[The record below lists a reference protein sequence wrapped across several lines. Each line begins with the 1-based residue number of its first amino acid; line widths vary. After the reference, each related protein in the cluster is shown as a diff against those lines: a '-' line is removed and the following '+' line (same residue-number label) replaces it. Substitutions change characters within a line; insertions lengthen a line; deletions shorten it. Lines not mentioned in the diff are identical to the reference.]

1 MLHRSLLTKLIKA
14 PKVQPVID
22 MPTQPKLLKL
32 NCRKLALNIRR
43 DLLSSYN
50 NIHSENPSMGAPSL
64 TIISVGNNT
73 ASEKFIDR
81 KLKVLNRYN
90 IESTLVTLPERL
102 SLPQLLEEIR
112 KWNSNPS

>member
-1 MLHRSLLTKLIKA
+1 MLYRTLLTTLIKA
-14 PKVQPVID
+14 PKVMPVID
-22 MPTQPKLLKL
+22 QPVLPKLLKL
-32 NCRKLALNIRR
+32 NCRKLALDTRR

-50 NIHSENPSMGAPSL
+50 NIHSENPSMSAPSL

-90 IESTLVTLPERL
+90 IESTLVTLPEKL
-102 SLPQLLEEIR
+102 SLENLLCEIR
-112 KWNSNPS
+112 KWNDNPS